1 MKAPQLGLCF
11 LAMFLCTACEQL
23 PIARRAPPPPP
34 SAPVAAAP
42 APEAPR
48 ATPIAAH
55 DISLAG
61 TCRRTE
67 DDGFREDAV
76 MRVVSNDVKSLK
88 WKLWVS
94 KRGTC
99 QFDLAD
105 FKQVQKTPHIVLEA
119 TDGTQCKLLIWQDP
133 RRVTLAHANC
143 QQRCTP
149 GIYEQAWPV
158 LFNPRNGACA
168 EIR

>member
-1 MKAPQLGLCF
+1 MVMLLC
-11 LAMFLCTACEQL
+11 AACEQL
-23 PIARRAPPPPP
+23 PIARQVRAPAPPPKAAE
-34 SAPVAAAP
+34 APV
-42 APEAPR
+42 PEKPR

-55 DISLAG
+55 EISLAG

-76 MRVVSNDVKSLK
+76 MRVVHNDVQALK
-88 WKLWVS
+88 WQLWVS
-94 KRGTC
+94 KRGSC
-99 QFDLAD
+99 KFDLAD

-119 TDGTQCKLLIWQDP
+119 TDGSQCKLLVWQDP

-143 QQRCTP
+143 QKRCTP

-158 LFNPRNGACA
+158 LFNPSNGACA

>member
-23 PIARRAPPPPP
+23 PIARRAPPPLP
-34 SAPVAAAP
+34 SPAVAAAP
-42 APEAPR
+42 ASEKPLP
-48 ATPIAAH
+48 TPIAAH

-105 FKQVQKTPHIVLEA
+105 FKQVQKTPHIVLQA
-119 TDGTQCKLLIWQDP
+119 TDGTQCELLIWQDP
-133 RRVTLAHANC
+133 RRITLAHANC
-143 QQRCTP
+143 QKRCTP

-158 LFNPRNGACA
+158 LFNPNNGNCA